1 METLYV
7 IVGKALRAF
16 SWPSPRPVESGT
28 VKPFPLFRV
37 DYLSIRCECGSHLFA
52 GVTPD
57 GQDGQAEMVR
67 RQEADAEHTR
77 ALATEAARAA
87 DRDAYAA
94 RFRVGGGSA

>member
-16 SWPSPRPVESGT
+16 SWPSPRPV
-28 VKPFPLFRV
+28 
-37 DYLSIRCECGSHLFA
+37 ECGSHLFA